1 MPMAPMAVAHNSIMI
16 FFCKQEYTR
25 FPGCLSLIP
34 YPAPEMGVWLINQI
48 TPSNASFRTEPLAGW
63 RRKSDDS
70 ESENDIP
77 GRI

>member
-25 FPGCLSLIP
+25 FPGLPEP
-34 YPAPEMGVWLINQI
+34 YPAPEIMGDWLINQI
-48 TPSNASFRTEPLAGW
+48 TPSYASFRLEPFAGW